1 MSKDIYCGRGDRV
14 SYTDFMDLISVSFSH
29 EPSEAFFETLLPKLY
44 REELR
49 PQDQNYVVT
58 EDGVPAAAVG
68 AYDHELIVC
77 GRTLRCR
84 GVGNVA
90 VHPEHRSK
98 GYMKATM
105 NAAMQDMIAD
115 GIVLSALGGK
125 RQRYLYFG
133 YDKAGPAYTYSVSR
147 DNIRHVYGDLT
158 APYTVREVTD
168 KGDVVIDKILLLSQK
183 NPMIAVR
190 PREEYL
196 AIASS
201 WRAKLLAFLDGDRFV
216 GYCILDNSKS
226 VSEVQAVEDEAFMP
240 LVRSLLAY
248 LEEKC
253 SILLLPH
260 QLRYREELTRIAE
273 GVSVGH
279 MASFNVLCYRAVIE
293 AFLALKLS
301 YTSLPDGEMT
311 LLIHGY
317 AKDERIRICVKN
329 GEPLVEEIDD
339 STLFDLELS
348 HAEAI
353 AFLFSPFSPTR
364 ETASD
369 LARLW
374 FPLPLCTLRADKV

>member
-1 MSKDIYCGRGDRV
+1 MGKDIYCGRGDRV
-14 SYTDFMDLISVSFSH
+14 SFTDFMDLISVSFSH
-29 EPSEAFFETLLPKLY
+29 DPSEAFFETLLPKLY

-58 EDGVPAAAVG
+58 EDGVPVAAVG

-90 VHPEHRSK
+90 VHPDHRSK

-183 NPMIAVR
+183 DPMIAVR

-317 AKDERIRICVKN
+317 AKDERIRVCVKN

>member
-1 MSKDIYCGRGDRV
+1 MS
-14 SYTDFMDLISVSFSH
+14 
-29 EPSEAFFETLLPKLY
+29 
-44 REELR
+44 
-49 PQDQNYVVT
+49 
-58 EDGVPAAAVG
+58 
-68 AYDHELIVC
+68 
-77 GRTLRCR
+77 
-84 GVGNVA
+84 
-90 VHPEHRSK
+90 
-98 GYMKATM
+98 
-105 NAAMQDMIAD
+105 
-115 GIVLSALGGK
+115 
-125 RQRYLYFG
+125 
-133 YDKAGPAYTYSVSR
+133 
-147 DNIRHVYGDLT
+147 
-158 APYTVREVTD
+158 
-168 KGDVVIDKILLLSQK
+168 
-183 NPMIAVR
+183 
-190 PREEYL
+190 
-196 AIASS
+196 
-201 WRAKLLAFLDGDRFV
+201 
-216 GYCILDNSKS
+216 
-226 VSEVQAVEDEAFMP
+226 P

-317 AKDERIRICVKN
+317 AKDERIRVCVKN

-348 HAEAI
+348 HTEAI

-374 FPLPLCTLRADKV
+374 FPLPLCTLRAAKV

>member
-1 MSKDIYCGRGDRV
+1 MSKEIYCGRGDRV

-29 EPSEAFFETLLPKLY
+29 DPSEAFFETLLPKLY

-77 GRTLRCR
+77 GRSLRCR

-105 NAAMQDMIAD
+105 NAALQDMIAD
-115 GIVLSALGGK
+115 GVVLSALGGK
-125 RQRYLYFG
+125 RQRYQYFG
-133 YDKAGPAYTYSVSR
+133 YDKAGPIYTYSVSR
-147 DNIRHVYGDLT
+147 DNIRHVYADLT
-158 APYTVREVTD
+158 APYTVKEVTE
-168 KGDVVIDKILLLSQK
+168 KGDAVIDQILALNRK
-183 NPMIAVR
+183 EPMIAVR

-196 AIASS
+196 AIAMS
-201 WRAKLLAFLDGDRFV
+201 WNAKLLAFFDGERFV
-216 GYCILDNSKS
+216 GYCVLSKS
-226 VSEVQAVEDEAFMP
+226 GIVTEVQAVEDEAFMP
-240 LVRSLLAY
+240 LVRSVSAY
-248 LEEKC
+248 FDGKC
-253 SILLLPH
+253 SVCLLPH

-273 GVSVGH
+273 GISLDH

-301 YTSLPDGEMT
+301 YTTLPDGEMT

-317 AKDERIRICVKN
+317 AGDERLCVCVKN
-329 GEPLVEEIDD
+329 GEPFVEKADD
-339 STLFDLELS
+339 SASLDYELE

-353 AFLFSPFSPTR
+353 AFLFSPFSPMR
-364 ETASD
+364 ESASE